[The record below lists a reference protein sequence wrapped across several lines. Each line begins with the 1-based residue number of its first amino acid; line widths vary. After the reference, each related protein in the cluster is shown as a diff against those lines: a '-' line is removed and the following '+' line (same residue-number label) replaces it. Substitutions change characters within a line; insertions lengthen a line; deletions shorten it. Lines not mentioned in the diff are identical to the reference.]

1 MKCSNHCIIK
11 VLYVLQQLLFQ
22 HLAVTGTTT
31 VADDLG
37 RVPMRGSISGL
48 KNQRPSV
55 TLHRFQVLILDMPQI
70 NE

>member
-1 MKCSNHCIIK
+1 M
-11 VLYVLQQLLFQ
+11 FQ
-22 HLAVTGTTT
+22 HLDVAGTTT

-37 RVPMRGSISGL
+37 RGRMRGSISGL
-48 KNQRPSV
+48 KNQRLSV